1 MNKRLLLCLSLAALG
16 GCLLGAESS
25 ALLSP
30 KVPASD
36 PAASSAPAAAQTTG
50 KAAVTPKAA
59 PRGAT
64 KIKAKAVVK
73 KSAARTLSGKIV
85 SIRPAAKGSET
96 LVLRS
101 GKRDLK
107 VFVSAALSGKLTGLR
122 VGRIATL
129 RYHLVA
135 GEREW
140 PWAFPPRAVGAR
152 SV

>member
-16 GCLLGAESS
+16 CCLLGAESS

-36 PAASSAPAAAQTTG
+36 TTASSAPAATG
-50 KAAVTPKAA
+50 KTAVAPRAKTKVVAKKAA
-59 PRGAT
+59 
-64 KIKAKAVVK
+64 
-73 KSAARTLSGKIV
+73 SRTLSGKIV
-85 SIRPAAKGSET
+85 SIRPAAKGGKM

-129 RYHLVA
+129 RYRLVA
-135 GEREW
+135 GERV
-140 PWAFPPRAVGAR
+140 ALGVSA
-152 SV
+152 